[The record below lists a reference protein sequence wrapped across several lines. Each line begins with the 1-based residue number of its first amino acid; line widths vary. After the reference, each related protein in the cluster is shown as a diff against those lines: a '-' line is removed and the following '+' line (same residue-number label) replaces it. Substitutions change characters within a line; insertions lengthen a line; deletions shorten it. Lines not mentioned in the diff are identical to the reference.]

1 MITAAIDI
9 HALLKM
15 VYTSIVA
22 SVAVAVIFSAAILG
36 AIRSTE
42 ARREHRSIAATAYA
56 AIAGASLLLAAAI
69 VIYGL
74 TLVAHKT

>member
-9 HALLKM
+9 HALVKM
-15 VYTSIVA
+15 LYTSIVA
-22 SVAVAVIFSAAILG
+22 AVAVAVIFSAAILG
-36 AIRSTE
+36 ATRSTE
-42 ARREHRSIAATAYA
+42 ARREHRTIAATAYTAVA
-56 AIAGASLLLAAAI
+56 AASLLLTAAI